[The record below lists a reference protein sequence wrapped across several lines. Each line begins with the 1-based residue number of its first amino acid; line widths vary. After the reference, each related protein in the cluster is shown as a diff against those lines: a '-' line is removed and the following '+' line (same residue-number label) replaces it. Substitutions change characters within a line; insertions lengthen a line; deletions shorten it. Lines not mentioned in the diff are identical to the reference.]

1 MKLGTHA
8 YYHDDNRHL
17 HYYGACP
24 LSQRYYIYYIIY
36 MYHRD
41 GITRKG
47 DKIEMGY
54 MKHPMN

>member
-54 MKHPMN
+54 MKN